1 MVSRRSKR
9 LDQQRELQ
17 RAAKIKRRRDQ
28 NLMCGIV
35 ALTVPI
41 VGVLHGGIA
50 AIGLGSLVGIL
61 VAVYFFHA
69 ARSGIRHS
77 SKPPESS
84 SDDSYERSLRE
95 RTRQGQKTS

>member
-77 SKPPESS
+77 SKPPEPSS
-84 SDDSYERSLRE
+84 TQRSDDSYE
-95 RTRQGQKTS
+95 